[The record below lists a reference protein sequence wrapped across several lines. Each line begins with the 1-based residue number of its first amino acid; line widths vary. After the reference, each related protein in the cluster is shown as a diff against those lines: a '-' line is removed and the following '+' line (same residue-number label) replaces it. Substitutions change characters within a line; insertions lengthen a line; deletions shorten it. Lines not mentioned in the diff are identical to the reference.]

1 MKRYLYYGIAA
12 ILITA
17 CSQNELSEVKSLPE
31 VKELVNLTSEEYASI
46 AFDNPRELTES
57 EAISIAKDFIAT
69 QEDLTGGRKTK
80 SRAISP
86 IFGNIEKSY
95 YSNDARGMETRALT
109 IGDDDLKIPIY
120 KLSVKKGD
128 FSGIMLVSGDERA
141 KKVIAYTPIDNKKI
155 VLPSAK
161 LFEELAKA
169 SLLGDI
175 KAINHLKDSLRCK
188 TIDKISTKLGI
199 DDSEFRF
206 SKIENYISV
215 NGEPLSKAKPIPTPP
230 TQVLSYVLPM
240 CKAQWDQ
247 IQPYNKELPIGEKV
261 EVYFPG
267 NYEKAHYPAGCAV
280 VALAELMT
288 VIQPHIT
295 AYGTTINWEYLTENP
310 QIIEPNYFNP
320 GDPADKREMVAKLIK
335 DVYTKVKA
343 FPIYN
348 SENAVT
354 GVATYDHE
362 CENYIRL
369 YANCSGREKWNTDVV
384 RNSILALRPVFIMGE
399 GHKENTDKI
408 SKHAFLIDG
417 YLLCKKNFGNVSS
430 IVNTGSKELVKRYDL
445 YFHANFGWASTG
457 DGYYLINQDISV
469 DFEAGGNVYKTADL
483 RMISNIIRK

>member
-215 NGEPLSKAKPIPTPP
+215 NGEPLSKAKPIQTPP
-230 TQVLSYVLPM
+230 T
-240 CKAQWDQ
+240 
-247 IQPYNKELPIGEKV
+247 
-261 EVYFPG
+261 
-267 NYEKAHYPAGCAV
+267 
-280 VALAELMT
+280 
-288 VIQPHIT
+288 
-295 AYGTTINWEYLTENP
+295 
-310 QIIEPNYFNP
+310 
-320 GDPADKREMVAKLIK
+320 
-335 DVYTKVKA
+335 
-343 FPIYN
+343 
-348 SENAVT
+348 
-354 GVATYDHE
+354 
-362 CENYIRL
+362 
-369 YANCSGREKWNTDVV
+369 
-384 RNSILALRPVFIMGE
+384 
-399 GHKENTDKI
+399 
-408 SKHAFLIDG
+408 
-417 YLLCKKNFGNVSS
+417 
-430 IVNTGSKELVKRYDL
+430 
-445 YFHANFGWASTG
+445 
-457 DGYYLINQDISV
+457 
-469 DFEAGGNVYKTADL
+469 
-483 RMISNIIRK
+483 

>member
-31 VKELVNLTSEEYASI
+31 VRELVNLTSEEYASI

-69 QEDLTGGRKTK
+69 QEDLTGGRKAK

-95 YSNDARGMETRALT
+95 YSNYARGMETRALT
-109 IGDDDLKIPIY
+109 IGDEDLKIPIY
-120 KLSVKKGD
+120 RLSVNKGEET
-128 FSGIMLVSGDERA
+128 GIMLVSGDERA
-141 KKVIAYTPIDNKKI
+141 KKVIAYTPIDNKKLD
-155 VLPSAK
+155 LPAVK

-169 SLLGDI
+169 NLLDDI

-188 TIDKISTKLGI
+188 TIDKISTKLGF
-199 DDSEFRF
+199 DSSEFRF
-206 SKIENYISV
+206 GEIENYISV
-215 NGEPLSKAKPIPTPP
+215 NDEPLSKAKPIPTPP

-247 IQPYNKELPIGEKV
+247 VKPYNNELPIGEMV
-261 EVYFPG
+261 EMYFPG
-267 NYEKAHYPAGCAV
+267 HYEKGHYPAGCAV

-295 AYGTTINWEYLTENP
+295 AYDTTINWEYLTEKP
-310 QIIEPNYFNP
+310 RIIEPDYFQK

-343 FPIYN
+343 WPIYN
-348 SENAVT
+348 SDNAVS
-354 GVATYDHE
+354 GVSTYDRE

-399 GHKENTDKI
+399 GHKEKTGEI

-417 YLLCKKNFGNVSS
+417 YLLCKKYFGNVSS

-445 YFHANFGWASTG
+445 YLHANFGWAGAG
-457 DGYYLINQDISV
+457 DGYYLINQDVSV

-483 RMISNIIRK
+483 RVISNIIRK

>member
-247 IQPYNKELPIGEKV
+247 IQPYNNELPIGEKV
-261 EVYFPG
+261 ELYIPG
-267 NYEKAHYPAGCAV
+267 NYDKAHYPAGCAV

-295 AYGTTINWEYLTENP
+295 AYV
-310 QIIEPNYFNP
+310 Q
-320 GDPADKREMVAKLIK
+320 R
-335 DVYTKVKA
+335 
-343 FPIYN
+343 
-348 SENAVT
+348 
-354 GVATYDHE
+354 
-362 CENYIRL
+362 
-369 YANCSGREKWNTDVV
+369 
-384 RNSILALRPVFIMGE
+384 
-399 GHKENTDKI
+399 
-408 SKHAFLIDG
+408 
-417 YLLCKKNFGNVSS
+417 
-430 IVNTGSKELVKRYDL
+430 
-445 YFHANFGWASTG
+445 
-457 DGYYLINQDISV
+457 
-469 DFEAGGNVYKTADL
+469 
-483 RMISNIIRK
+483 